1 MGDRICF
8 LVARIFAEVLN
19 STSEITELINLDS
32 MMFCISHSEKN
43 MKTVVTSHKTQ
54 HRMFIDQMS

>member
-43 MKTVVTSHKTQ
+43 MKTVVTSHKT
-54 HRMFIDQMS
+54 